1 MNAATPP
8 AFWASAATC
17 KESVVLPDASGPY
30 ISITLPLGTP
40 PIPNARSIDNAP
52 VDIAGIFLI
61 LSAPSFINEPS
72 PNCFSIC
79 SKTVSSFFALS
90 LSIFFSFLTIINI
103 Y

>member
-30 ISITLPLGTP
+30 ISITLPFGTP

-52 VDIAGIFLI
+52 VSYTHLTLPTI
-61 LSAPSFINEPS
+61 LR
-72 PNCFSIC
+72 
-79 SKTVSSFFALS
+79 V
-90 LSIFFSFLTIINI
+90 
-103 Y
+103 